1 MKTTY
6 QVAIAWFSVLL
17 FAVSGLILSF
27 IADGTAG
34 AGDSPMHYQ
43 YARYAPLHPE
53 LFFHHWAKPF
63 FVWLAS
69 MPAQYGMIGIKIF
82 NLTISVLSMLMT
94 WRVAILLRIP
104 NAGLVP
110 LFMAFMPAFI
120 HHSLSG
126 YTEPLFAL
134 VTISGIWLYLNR
146 QITLSIL
153 LISFLPFVRSEGL
166 LICGVFG
173 FVLLIEKNWFKIPLL
188 AAGHLV
194 YGVLGL
200 KYHESVFWVFT
211 KVPYARLSS
220 VYGIGTWGHF
230 FKELRAITGIPL
242 AILLVIGVIYLL
254 FKTCHLLSQRK
265 GRVEWLLVLGSAG
278 AYFIAHVI
286 FWALGIFNSMGLL
299 RVLIAI
305 VPLMA
310 IIQLRGFNTIVDILT
325 LPRAKVI
332 VAALLLFYV
341 LIFPFSSNP
350 YAWNYKRDFCRNE
363 EQQLSKQVTDYI
375 KSNFPDYNK
384 YIYFFDAN
392 FVSVDMELDF
402 FNDQKCMRTFQ
413 RHHFSVGLSFVI
425 WDDWYSKEQEHVLLQ
440 ELESDTLLKKV
451 KEFTVLEPWGT
462 ERKMVLYTLH

>member
-1 MKTTY
+1 MRATY
-6 QVAIAWFSVLL
+6 HGAISW
-17 FAVSGLILSF
+17 VSILIFGLAGFILAF
-27 IADGTAG
+27 VADGTAG

-69 MPAQYGMIGIKIF
+69 FPAQHGVIGIKIF
-82 NLTISVLSMLMT
+82 NLLLSVLSMLVA
-94 WRVAILLRIP
+94 WRVAILLSIP

-110 LFMAFMPAFI
+110 LFMALMPSFI

-153 LISFLPFVRSEGL
+153 LISLLPFVRSEGL

-173 FVLLIEKNWFKIPLL
+173 FALLIEKNWFNIPLL
-188 AAGHLV
+188 AAGHWV

-230 FKELRAITGIPL
+230 FKELPAITGIPL

-254 FKTCHLLSQRK
+254 FRTRQLLAQRK

-310 IIQLRGFNTIVDILT
+310 IVQLRGFNTLVGLVT
-325 LPRAKVI
+325 LPRAKAI
-332 VAALLLFYV
+332 LAALLLLYIS
-341 LIFPFSSNP
+341 IFPVSSNP

-363 EQQLSKQVTDYI
+363 EQQLSKQATDYI
-375 KSNFPDYNK
+375 KNNFPEYNK
-384 YIYFFDAN
+384 YTYFFDAN
-392 FVSVDMELDF
+392 FLSVDMELDF

-413 RHHFSVGLSFVI
+413 RHHFPVGHSFVI
-425 WDDWYSKEQEHVLLQ
+425 WDDWYSKEQEHVSLQ
-440 ELESDTLLKKV
+440 ELESDTLLTKV
-451 KEFTVLEPWGT
+451 KEFMVLEPWGT